1 MCSHRQKYCYYLW
14 LPKLFVCL
22 FVLFFTFFYNA
33 KSYFV
38 ESFQW
43 TIELFWKFTCFYAYD
58 TTWFENL
65 NLKSFYLPKLMSGWK
80 FSLLISVSFGRG
92 GGKKS
97 HRKVTFISKQKCFR
111 TFLQFLHFLNKN
123 TINYKAKI
131 VHRALVKV

>member
-1 MCSHRQKYCYYLW
+1 MLTQTKILLLSMAAKTFC
-14 LPKLFVCL
+14 LFVCSVFHFLLQCKIL
-22 FVLFFTFFYNA
+22 FCGVISVNYWIILKIYLLLCLW
-33 KSYFV
+33 YHL
-38 ESFQW
+38 
-43 TIELFWKFTCFYAYD
+43 IWKI
-58 TTWFENL
+58 

-111 TFLQFLHFLNKN
+111 TFLQFLHFLNRN